1 MSTTKIVVKWGHNK
15 YDVDLDTSAPVSA
28 FKQQLQQLTGV
39 PCDRQKSLSSF
50 SLLHPLIFR
59 SCELEV
65 FTPLTP
71 TFPPF
76 FIFTTP

>member
-50 SLLHPLIFR
+50 SPLPPSPPHF
-59 SCELEV
+59 SEL
-65 FTPLTP
+65 
-71 TFPPF
+71 
-76 FIFTTP
+76 